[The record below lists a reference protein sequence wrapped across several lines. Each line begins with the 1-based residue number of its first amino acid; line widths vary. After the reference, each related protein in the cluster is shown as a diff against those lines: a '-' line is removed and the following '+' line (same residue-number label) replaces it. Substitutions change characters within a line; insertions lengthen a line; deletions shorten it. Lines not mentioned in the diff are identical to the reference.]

1 MIKNKLK
8 IVILGLALSTA
19 SLMAGEV
26 SYDDFHTKSLV
37 GIEGGYS
44 ALGYEYGT
52 PTNNSINRTWVGNAG
67 LKIGAETK
75 DFRAFLSGR
84 YYYDT
89 SREHDYIV
97 TYGGEIQYKFNVTK
111 LFNVFL
117 GANGGIANLAFRAN
131 GENFTRTISEPYF
144 GGDLGANIHLG
155 KSVDWEL
162 GGRVMSIQ
170 ADNTK
175 IVNGVSK
182 TYHVNQLVTAYTSI
196 IFKWTMD

>member
-8 IVILGLALSTA
+8 KVILGLVLSSA
-19 SLMAGEV
+19 SLMAGEAS
-26 SYDDFHTKSLV
+26 SYEFQTKSLV
-37 GIEGGYS
+37 GIEGGYN

-52 PTNNSINRTWVGNAG
+52 ATNNSIHRTWVAHAG
-67 LKIGAETK
+67 LKIGAETQ

-84 YYYDT
+84 YFYDK
-89 SREHDYIV
+89 SRQYDYIV

-111 LFNVFL
+111 VFNVFM
-117 GANGGIANLAFRAN
+117 GVNGGIANLAFRAN

-155 KSVDWEL
+155 ESVDWEI

-170 ADNTK
+170 ADN
-175 IVNGVSK
+175 IRNGK
-182 TYHVNQLVTAYTSI
+182 TYHVNQLITAYTSI